1 MLLTVNAAEYFVLS
15 FVGAVPFVVYTV
27 VYPLFVGNV
36 TVTFPFVHVFGVYVA
51 PLAVGTVPV
60 VAFTV
65 PVVVFPALSF
75 ASTTIVYSTFCV
87 NPLNVYVALVCAF
100 VYVFPPSLLNLYSFI
115 PLEPF
120 VLVAVAS
127 VVVPSTFILFV
138 VTVAFGVNAFGANLS
153 IVVTFNFVSA
163 PAFIPSHNL
172 AYIVPFSVNVCVPVV
187 CHSPLSFFVC
197 NAKFFSVVDAVTV
210 TSLFVQSFGV
220 LLNVVFASVNPAT
233 VPIVVDATSLTF
245 PA

>member
-1 MLLTVNAAEYFVLS
+1 M
-15 FVGAVPFVVYTV
+15 
-27 VYPLFVGNV
+27 YPLFVGSV
-36 TVTFPFVHVFGVYVA
+36 TVTLPFVHVVGVYVA
-51 PLAVGTVPV
+51 PLAIGTVPV

-138 VTVAFGVNAFGANLS
+138 VTVVFGVNVFGANLS
-153 IVVTFNFVSA
+153 MFVTF
-163 PAFIPSHNL
+163 
-172 AYIVPFSVNVCVPVV
+172 
-187 CHSPLSFFVC
+187 
-197 NAKFFSVVDAVTV
+197 
-210 TSLFVQSFGV
+210 
-220 LLNVVFASVNPAT
+220 T
-233 VPIVVDATSLTF
+233 VPAPPIFVPSVYR
-245 PA
+245 